1 MDMPTSCGTSW
12 PERHLCRNS
21 TPWGEN
27 HLLHSSSAVQKVS
40 NVARKLSYSTFDR
53 DVTEVLRLAIRAA
66 RVTAN
71 DTPLRQRTDLNE
83 PGRVLDARTG
93 VLQARHA
100 TSRDIVVSWL

>member
-1 MDMPTSCGTSW
+1 M
-12 PERHLCRNS
+12 
-21 TPWGEN
+21 
-27 HLLHSSSAVQKVS
+27 LHFSSVVHKVCY
-40 NVARKLSYSTFDR
+40 VARELCYSTFDK
-53 DVTEVLRLAIRAA
+53 DATEVLRLATGAA

-83 PGRVLDARTG
+83 PGRVLDARTS